1 MLSFL
6 ASTRVFLAA
15 GATDLRKSF
24 DTLAGVVRAS
34 LGQDPVSG
42 HLFVFTNRRR
52 HQTTFNIPIRHCNYR
67 VPLASTARA
76 PVAGSSSQGTG
87 RDGGH

>member
-52 HQTTFNIPIRHCNYR
+52 HQTTFNIPIRQRRHR
-67 VPLASTARA
+67 VPVASPARTK
-76 PVAGSSSQGTG
+76 VARNPAKGKE
-87 RDGGH
+87 RDRGH